1 MGMTSEEPI
10 THLRWFEELLRAHGV
25 EDPAAQVM
33 VMTLPGSFLDH
44 FAQEREAP
52 RLDIQ
57 LDGRSH
63 IAGRMSAPSTRVFLL
78 PAALGLPGRL
88 QEVLSRCQTET
99 AMRPGMPENERRRLV
114 ETDPFVSLAAW
125 LSVQVDHGRD
135 MLVLDLPRRWAALAP
150 WVEQVV
156 EESLGKED
164 RGLLVFYDQ
173 DVGSASSWPDR
184 FCILQVDEGSGSNL
198 AGRPRAVLHL
208 DSTDD
213 SVSRIA
219 ACARCFAGWNL
230 TVALVAYLQDITF
243 AGQPAVEHYKAYA
256 RGLRDAAGELPYPTE
271 DVASTATG
279 RLKLFSGAAPV
290 PAMDGRPR
298 DAASILAAVA
308 TSLEDSGR
316 LGYFDLTVNGDSA
329 GPLWEAA
336 QRAGRRFGN
345 RVLGRPTKVRAG
357 PRDYHSTEQS
367 ETAGPPD
374 LLSLQGAC
382 ARSRGRDGGPVRCPL
397 PPCPGPRNDLRNAG
411 CGAAGPPRDGAPG
424 GSRGGTGRA
433 ARRGN
438 RVLDEPLHK
447 KLEPRR
453 HISIRLGP
461 PDWQT
466 SRRDHGAIVPNRE
479 LGRQAEHIHDV
490 FRDHFWGRTD
500 IDPDRRFVRRR
511 LLEVGELTVQQARR
525 HEVVTASS
533 HAPADRLIGAGQEDE
548 DDAPAWAVD
557 QVPVRALQGRTSDDP
572 ALPLIKSFVHP
583 IGDSNQPPRAIVV
596 SQRMPRAHLL
606 DVRWRVQG
614 VAFFEQ
620 PA

>member
-1 MGMTSEEPI
+1 VLDTTDPAALNRLLRELAPDGDLGSALRRTLMIGVSMGMTSEEPI

-184 FCILQVDEGSGSNL
+184 FCILQVDEGSGTNM

-374 LLSLQGAC
+374 LLSLRVLVQDPEDVMAGLYD
-382 ARSRGRDGGPVRCPL
+382 ARFLHAQALGTIFAMRDAGRPVLLAMVR
-397 PPCPGPRNDLRNAG
+397 REEA
-411 CGAAGPPRDGAPG
+411 GAAL
-424 GSRGGTGRA
+424 
-433 ARRGN
+433 
-438 RVLDEPLHK
+438 VELLDEA
-447 KLEPRR
+447 
-453 HISIRLGP
+453 
-461 PDWQT
+461 T
-466 SRRDHGAIVPNRE
+466 AY
-479 LGRQAEHIHDV
+479 
-490 FRDHFWGRTD
+490 
-500 IDPDRRFVRRR
+500 
-511 LLEVGELTVQQARR
+511 LTNPSTR
-525 HEVVTASS
+525 S
-533 HAPADRLIGAGQEDE
+533 
-548 DDAPAWAVD
+548 
-557 QVPVRALQGRTSDDP
+557 
-572 ALPLIKSFVHP
+572 
-583 IGDSNQPPRAIVV
+583 
-596 SQRMPRAHLL
+596 
-606 DVRWRVQG
+606 
-614 VAFFEQ
+614 
-620 PA
+620 